1 MSTCRIERAMG
12 LSRFSPCYHPPPM
25 WRLLLLAHLVGFALA
40 LGGLVGNLLVVE
52 RCKRAADARER
63 VGSETTARA
72 LLGWVQWPGVAL
84 ALASGLGLAWR
95 ADWEPLEHGY
105 LHFKLL
111 FVFWV
116 VLATRL
122 MGRNVA
128 NFAILRGQCGDAD
141 SDRLCALKD
150 NHAMI
155 GYVTVL
161 SFVFILVFSIWKPL

>member
-1 MSTCRIERAMG
+1 MSTCRIVRAIG
-12 LSRFSPCYHPPPM
+12 CSPLFPCYHPPPVL
-25 WRLLLLAHLVGFALA
+25 RLLVLAHLVGFALA
-40 LGGLVGNLLVVE
+40 FGGLVGHLIILE
-52 RCKRAADARER
+52 RYKRSADARER

-72 LLGWVQWPGVAL
+72 LVGCVQWPGVAL
-84 ALASGLGLAWR
+84 AVASGLGLTWR

-122 MGRNVA
+122 MGRNAA
-128 NFAILRGQCGDAD
+128 NFAVLRGQCGDAD
-141 SDRLCALKD
+141 SDRLRALKD